1 MSTSSRPPPH
11 DDTSHGTPAEPAALA
26 ATAPDARRTTAG
38 SRTTTDAEVP
48 PFYEPPV
55 IANHPRRKTRIRRTF
70 LLGAAALTIVVGLT
84 VHTFATG
91 PLADPAGDVLYAVMA
106 SLLVAFLMPRWNA
119 WLVATVAFALCTAI
133 ELFQLTGVPI
143 RLAERWAPIRLVLGT
158 TFVPTD
164 ILAYAAG
171 AGFVLIVSL
180 GIAVVARWMRER
192 RRETDRARL
201 AAQAREAAQL
211 RETRPRE
218 AGVTDA
224 ERRQSIGRPPA
235 E

>member
-1 MSTSSRPPPH
+1 MS
-11 DDTSHGTPAEPAALA
+11 GGLGALGA
-26 ATAPDARRTTAG
+26 ITPDASRTAAG
-38 SRTTTDAEVP
+38 SRPTADTEVP
-48 PFYEPPV
+48 LVHEPPA
-55 IANHPRRKTRIRRTF
+55 IANRPRRNTRIQRAI

-119 WLVATVAFALCTAI
+119 WLVATVAFAFCAAI

-143 RLAERWAPIRLVLGT
+143 QLAEQWAPIRLVLGT
-158 TFVPTD
+158 TFVPAD
-164 ILAYAAG
+164 LLAYAAG

-180 GIAVVARWMRER
+180 GIAVVARWVRDH
-192 RRETDRARL
+192 RRENDRARL
-201 AAQAREAAQL
+201 AAEGRKSKRLA
-211 RETRPRE
+211 ETRI
-218 AGVTDA
+218 ADSGVTDA
-224 ERRQSIGRPPA
+224 DRRQPIGRPPA